1 MMFKTHLLF
10 ALFISLLI
18 INYFNLNP
26 LIFILILVFSAVL
39 PDIDHSKSWIGRK
52 IKPLSFLVNF
62 IFGHRRL
69 IHSLFFALVIGV
81 LIKIFFDNYYIP
93 FVIGYLSHLF
103 LDTITKQGVYLFYPF
118 KFRIHG
124 FIKTNGIIEKMFLWF
139 LGLINVIYIF
149 KYIL

>member
-1 MMFKTHLLF
+1 MFKTHLLF

-81 LIKIFFDNYYIP
+81 LINIFFDNYYIP

-139 LGLINVIYIF
+139 LGLINVIYIV